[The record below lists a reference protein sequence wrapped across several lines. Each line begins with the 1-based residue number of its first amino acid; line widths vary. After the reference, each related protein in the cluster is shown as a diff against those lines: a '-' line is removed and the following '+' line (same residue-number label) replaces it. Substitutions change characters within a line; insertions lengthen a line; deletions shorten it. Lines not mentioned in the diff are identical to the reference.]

1 MHHRLVL
8 PDHVTCGTITES
20 SIGLDWLIQLIGRVG
35 QIGHRDSLIIVI
47 RAHFDH
53 IIEAKKIL
61 DSALLV
67 VLMVQLGDV
76 FVFKLLLERVKCAL
90 VQRAD
95 LDLESWDRLLAQFSY
110 LGLTLIV
117 VIFNV
122 KEHAE
127 DFFSDLGLLDA

>member
-1 MHHRLVL
+1 M
-8 PDHVTCGTITES
+8 
-20 SIGLDWLIQLIGRVG
+20 
-35 QIGHRDSLIIVI
+35 I

-76 FVFKLLLERVKCAL
+76 FVFKLFFERVKCAL